1 MILKAAFSW
10 KERLFLVVCS
20 KKVLQNCMSKKTS
33 GKFAIVSFENSIYN
47 VP

>member
-10 KERLFLVVCS
+10 KERLFLMAGM
-20 KKVLQNCMSKKTS
+20 KNIFQNCMGKKTS
-33 GKFAIVSFENSIYN
+33 GKFAIVSFGNSIYN